1 MKIKFSKILIFIFVL
16 GSIIYGIFV
25 WRQNIFSKE
34 VLKLEILGKREV
46 NAGEEVEYLVRY
58 KNNGK
63 FRLEEPELIFE
74 FPENSKTDEGFI
86 ERKILKEELGQAIYP
101 GEEKTISF
109 KARIFGKEGET
120 KIAKVSLSYRPK
132 NLKARYVSE
141 TSFSTQIKSVPFTFE
156 FDLPNQ
162 IEPQKDFSFKIL
174 YFSNI
179 DSVLENLRI
188 EADWPSGFEFLQS
201 SPKDFDQKEWR
212 IPVLNKFEGGRIEIS
227 GKIYGDV
234 GEAKIFRAKVGI
246 FQNGNFIVLKEIE
259 KGVQLVK
266 PSIFIRQEINGNP
279 EYVASPGEWLHYE
292 IYFKNVG
299 DEDFQNL
306 FLICQ
311 LEGEFFDFDTIKSE
325 TGNYR
330 AGDNSIVFDWKSN
343 PKLQLLQPM
352 EEGKVEFWIKLKD
365 SLGRARNPVVK
376 DKILISQVREEF
388 TTKISSKVLV
398 SQKGFFEDEVFGNSG
413 PLPPEVGVT
422 TTYTIIWRVES
433 SYSKFKDL
441 KIKAKLPDNVSLTGK
456 ISPES
461 EISKFSFDQN
471 SREVLWAIDEL
482 NPEEAK
488 SLAFQ
493 IALLPK
499 NEDRGKMPTLIGEIS
514 VSGQDIWTEKTIEF
528 KAEALTTYL
537 KDDPTIKQEM
547 AIVQ

>member
-1 MKIKFSKILIFIFVL
+1 MKVKFSKIFIFVFVL

-34 VLKLEILGKREV
+34 ILKLEILGPREV
-46 NAGEEVEYLVRY
+46 NTGEEVEYLVRY

-74 FPENSKTDEGFI
+74 FPENSKTEEGFI

-109 KARIFGKEGET
+109 KARIFGREGET

-212 IPVLNKFEGGRIEIS
+212 IPVLNKFEGGRIEVL

-234 GEAKIFRAKVGI
+234 GEAKIFRARVGI

-299 DEDFQNL
+299 DEDFKNL

-388 TTKISSKVLV
+388 VTKIASKILV

-456 ISPES
+456 ISPGS

-514 VSGQDIWTEKTIEF
+514 VSGQDTWTEKTFEF
-528 KAEALTTYL
+528 KADALTTYL
-537 KDDPTIKQEM
+537 KDDPTITQEK
-547 AIVQ
+547 AIVK